1 MTEKRKVIS
10 RGGPG
15 LSKVLRTRQR
25 GALLIE
31 AVLALTVAMGLI
43 GVSAGF
49 IASENSKQE
58 KVMIASEQDVLLKSS
73 RNFVEQRYNTVV
85 DDLFNEARANGNAIR
100 SYSMD
105 DVIASGF
112 LPESYNGGILRN
124 IYGHDYTLMARLV
137 LKGDGASP
145 KGTLDYGDLDPTAS
159 GILDARLIDGDEAN
173 EELAIEAILSSR
185 GDGEIPRGVR
195 GDVIGMMTTSFSG
208 TVETVGTSSGTY
220 GSFEM
225 DISGFAD
232 LDAYPDAG
240 SFGSIVSLSDFGVI
254 GQSIDRK
261 FILDPFAR
269 CEGVNIATVEY
280 EECLASNEVYGDIV
294 LRPHDGNGDGSND
307 TYPALRNVTMLDCRD
322 GSQTGDLDEFT
333 IDCANT
339 NITGDLVVSGASA
352 EIVGTR
358 ITADAINFGGADVIK
373 TTARN
378 GDTELDV
385 SADRF
390 IQDGIG
396 PEGRLDMSEV
406 VSTSRVV
413 QAGSLVQ
420 MPTCPTTAIDG
431 VTPME
436 PRIYVTPAAYAD
448 PRGRPI
454 VGVRAF
460 GEEEGT
466 NWRVKLL
473 VYVAQDFCNN
483 TTANPLDPAS
493 TANGGDMERHPR
505 LGWLPTGGNCMT
517 FNAEGDVDQGGAS
530 RKDGNADI
538 YELRDQNAAV
548 IVQTRCY

>member
-1 MTEKRKVIS
+1 MAQI
-10 RGGPG
+10 
-15 LSKVLRTRQR
+15 LRTRQR
-25 GALLIE
+25 GVTLIE
-31 AVLALTVAMGLI
+31 AVLALSVAMGLI
-43 GVSAGF
+43 GLSAGF
-49 IASENSKQE
+49 IASENAKQE
-58 KVMIASEQDVLLKSS
+58 KEMIASEQDVLLKSS

-85 DDLFNEARANGNAIR
+85 DDLFSEAKSGGSAIR
-100 SYSMD
+100 AYSMD

-124 IYGHDYTLMARLV
+124 LYGHDYTLMARLV
-137 LKGDGASP
+137 LKGDGTTP
-145 KGTLDYGDLDPTAS
+145 KATLDYGDLDPTAS
-159 GILDARLIDGDEAN
+159 GILDATLIDGDDAN
-173 EELAIEAILSSR
+173 DELAIEAILSSK
-185 GDGEIPRGVR
+185 GDMMIPRGVR
-195 GDVIGMMTTSFSG
+195 GDVIGMMGTSFSG
-208 TVETVGTSSGTY
+208 SVEEVGVSLGTY
-220 GSFEM
+220 GSFMM
-225 DISGFAD
+225 DISGFED
-232 LDAYPDAG
+232 LDAYPNAG

-269 CEGVNIATVEY
+269 CVGVNIATVEY
-280 EECLASNEVYGDIV
+280 EDCLASNEVYGDIV
-294 LRPHDGNGDGSND
+294 LRPHDSNGDGSDD
-307 TYPALRNVTMLDCRD
+307 TYPALRNVTMLDCREE
-322 GSQTGDLDEFT
+322 SETGVQDEFT
-333 IDCANT
+333 IDCATT

-358 ITADAINFGGADVIK
+358 ITAEAINFGGNDVIR
-373 TTARN
+373 TTTRDGNA
-378 GDTELDV
+378 ELDV

-390 IQDGIG
+390 IQAGVGPDGK
-396 PEGRLDMSEV
+396 LDMSEV
-406 VSTSRVV
+406 VSSSRVV
-413 QAGSLVQ
+413 QAGSLVP
-420 MPTCPTTAIDG
+420 MPTCPATALDG
-431 VTPME
+431 VTPMQ

-460 GEEEGT
+460 GEEEGS

-483 TTANPLDPAS
+483 TTSNPLDPAA
-493 TANGGDMERHPR
+493 TTNGGDMERHPR

-517 FNAEGDVDQGGAS
+517 FNAEGDVDQGGSS